1 MNIIKCHLIFTM
13 EPAIHLWVKRKFY
26 FVSAPTHCQTL
37 IAAICKFSIKTTC
50 LYIRISYTPY
60 TIYDIR
66 THFSSFDGIEFHETN
81 RSKYYHSETFG
92 LGNYRGNPFTV
103 GSSPKSYG
111 DDWKYFSR
119 KTEIFI
125 WIIWIGPMNRYLI
138 ILSPQIPSKWLVMCL
153 IIAYNSKFGP
163 EIWPSRF
170 LNLFKGNLSLFN
182 N

>member
-1 MNIIKCHLIFTM
+1 MSVHSFIIFHI
-13 EPAIHLWVKRKFY
+13 
-26 FVSAPTHCQTL
+26 
-37 IAAICKFSIKTTC
+37 
-50 LYIRISYTPY
+50 LYHIWYIERVIS
-60 TIYDIR
+60 
-66 THFSSFDGIEFHETN
+66 SSFDGIEFQETK
-81 RSKYYHSETFG
+81 RSRYFHSETFG

-103 GSSPKSYG
+103 GTSPKSHG
-111 DDWKYFSR
+111 EDWKYFSR

-153 IIAYNSKFGP
+153 IIDYYLKFGP